1 MLSSNPDYRPSAD
14 ELLTTFLQSEV
25 DLELKWEKRQ
35 NRALKKQ
42 IREMEDQL
50 GIRRKNSM

>member
-1 MLSSNPDYRPSAD
+1 MLSSNPEDRPSAD
-14 ELLTTFLQSEV
+14 DLLTTFLQSEI

-35 NRALKKQ
+35 NKILKKQ
-42 IREMEDQL
+42 IRDMEDQL